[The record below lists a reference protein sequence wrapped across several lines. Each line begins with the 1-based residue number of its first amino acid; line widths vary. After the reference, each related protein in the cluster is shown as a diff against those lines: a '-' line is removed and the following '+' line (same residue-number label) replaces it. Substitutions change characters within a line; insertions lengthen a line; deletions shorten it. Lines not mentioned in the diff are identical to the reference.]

1 MKSWA
6 DKWKVT
12 FEPSECKA
20 LTNSRKRNPTRV
32 DLFFG
37 STKLA
42 EKNELELLGVT
53 VDCKLIWTKH
63 VSSIDARAGQK
74 LGALRKVAHKLTRER
89 RATVYK
95 AQVRCVMECASL
107 CWMSPSSST
116 MKLFDS
122 IQSKALQIIGVN
134 DQQARSDLNIP
145 LLHHRRLV
153 AAASMLYKMHRSKCP
168 ADLKACS
175 INPTCFDVQLDPVC
189 QCRVMHSLYQS
200 QEPTL
205 LIGLSS
211 ILQSK
216 LGMNSQTMWLE

>member
-1 MKSWA
+1 M
-6 DKWKVT
+6 T

-116 MKLFDS
+116 VKLFDS

-134 DQQARSDLNIP
+134 DQQARSDRNIP

-168 ADLKACS
+168 ADLKALLPQPYVFRRS
-175 INPTCFDVQLDPVC
+175 TRSSLSMPSHALSLPVSRTHSTDRTFIHTAVKTWNELPDNVVGVINFEG
-189 QCRVMHSLYQS
+189 S
-200 QEPTL
+200 
-205 LIGLSS
+205 
-211 ILQSK
+211 
-216 LGMNSQTMWLE
+216 